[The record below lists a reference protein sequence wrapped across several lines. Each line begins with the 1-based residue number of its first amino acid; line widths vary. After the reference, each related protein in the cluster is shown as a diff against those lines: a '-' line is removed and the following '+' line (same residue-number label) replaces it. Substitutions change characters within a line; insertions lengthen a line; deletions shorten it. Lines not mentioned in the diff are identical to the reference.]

1 MTKLHGGK
9 SRSAILAGFLS
20 LVLLASAVPVSASEY
35 ADLPT
40 DAKVQSYQD
49 QLEALRQRQE
59 QATEDLMALHM
70 EEGNA
75 WDEKLKL
82 DELINITTQQ
92 KQLAEKQI
100 ESINL
105 QIDEK
110 QKAIE
115 ETTARIEA
123 QQTAFYQR
131 MVDSYTEKK
140 TDYLEL
146 VLGAENLVDFLTKF
160 DYVSNILEGDR
171 KIISRLETDKET
183 LESDTKIL
191 EEALAVQ
198 ETLRADYEKAINDRQ
213 LLNNSL
219 LEYIQTL
226 EANAEQKSAVIS
238 RIQEEQASVQDSI
251 NQRIAQVQYENQQ
264 RKEAERKR
272 LEEEERERQRLAA
285 EEAERQRLAAEE
297 AERQRLA
304 AEEAERKRQA
314 EQERLR
320 QLEEEERRRRA
331 EEEWLRQQE
340 AAEAERQRLEEE
352 WAAQNQAAQDDWDS
366 GYDSG
371 YDDWSSGNDGSE
383 TWNDDGSAWT
393 LDLNPNTYEAENT
406 DQSDSGYGTGHY
418 DGQRASS
425 GYDGD
430 TSSTWGT
437 GGAWTGEVP
446 EGSYTGGNAWSN
458 VSYSDSYQKYYV
470 DDGYVGGSVSWVLE
484 PGVAY
489 TVSSEQ
495 GARELYGQY
504 DYHLGTDFACA
515 AGTEIHAYNA
525 GTVLISEYHYSYG
538 NYVLVDHGG
547 GLQTLYAHMS
557 ERAVSAGDWVESGQL
572 LGYVGM
578 TGSAYG
584 YHLHFEV
591 RENGNVQNPRNYLD
605 F

>member
-1 MTKLHGGK
+1 MTKRHSGK
-9 SRSAILAGFLS
+9 SRKAFFAAVLS
-20 LVLLASAVPVSASEY
+20 LVLLTASVPVPVSASEY

-59 QATEDLMALHM
+59 QATEDLMALHL

-100 ESINL
+100 ESITK
-105 QIDEK
+105 QIEEK
-110 QKAIE
+110 RAAIE
-115 ETTARIEA
+115 ETSARIDA
-123 QQTAFYQR
+123 QQAAFYQR

-146 VLGAENLVDFLTKF
+146 VLGAENLVDFLKKF
-160 DYVSNILEGDR
+160 DYVSSILEGDQ
-171 KIISRLETDKET
+171 KIITRLGNDKET
-183 LESDTKIL
+183 LENDRKIL

-297 AERQRLA
+297 AERQRIA
-304 AEEAERKRQA
+304 AEEAERKRQEEEWRRQQA
-314 EQERLR
+314 EAERLR
-320 QLEEEERRRRA
+320 Q
-331 EEEWLRQQE
+331 EEEWRRQQE
-340 AAEAERQRLEEE
+340 EAARQEAE
-352 WAAQNQAAQDDWDS
+352 WAAQNQDSQDDWDS
-366 GYDSG
+366 GYD
-371 YDDWSSGNDGSE
+371 DWSDS
-383 TWNDDGSAWT
+383 WNDDGSAWT
-393 LDLNPNTYEAENT
+393 IDLNSNSEPEDSYQSSGGYNT
-406 DQSDSGYGTGHY
+406 Y
-418 DGQRASS
+418 DGQKASS
-425 GYDGD
+425 GYTGD
-430 TSSTWGT
+430 TSSTWDT
-437 GGAWTGEVP
+437 GGAWTGEIP
-446 EGSYTGGNAWSN
+446 EDNYTAGDSWSN
-458 VSYSDSYQKYYV
+458 VSYSDSYQKYYKE
-470 DDGYVGGSVSWVLE
+470 DGYVGGSVSWVLE
-484 PGVAY
+484 PGVSY

-495 GARELYGQY
+495 GWRDLYGQS

-525 GTVLISEYHYSYG
+525 GTVLISEYHSSYG

-547 GLQTLYAHMS
+547 GIQTLYAHMA
-557 ERAVSAGDWVESGQL
+557 ERAVSAGDWVESGQI

-591 RENGNVQNPRNYLD
+591 RVNGEVQNPRNYLD